1 MQRTINNIIKGGEM
15 KEKSILAITLT
26 CLSLFGLRS
35 LLPEISSA
43 ALEGLNTVYASFSNS
58 DLIASVV
65 NTIALFV
72 S

>member
-1 MQRTINNIIKGGEM
+1 MQRTTNNIIKGDKM
-15 KEKSILAITLT
+15 KEKSILAMTLI
-26 CLSLFGLRS
+26 CLSMFGLRS
-35 LLPEISSA
+35 ILPEISSA
-43 ALEGLNTVYASFSNS
+43 ALAGLNAVYASFANS